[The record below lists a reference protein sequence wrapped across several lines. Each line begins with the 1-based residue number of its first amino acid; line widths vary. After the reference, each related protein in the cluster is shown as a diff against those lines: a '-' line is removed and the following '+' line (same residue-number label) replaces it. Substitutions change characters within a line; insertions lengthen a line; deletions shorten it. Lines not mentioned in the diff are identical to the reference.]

1 MILLDDIEDN
11 VRVRAFDPIGRE
23 SGLGEI
29 VEIFAVLHPRD
40 DQTVNLPS
48 YIVDGDYSVV
58 FCNPVLDLQQPAFGD
73 AQTYGDGEFPADS
86 GCVESWYVSLYHSL
100 GLKTV
105 QPSGNSPWSD
115 VQPF

>member
-58 FCNPVLDLQQPAFGD
+58 LCNPVLDFQQPALGY
-73 AQTYGDGEFPADS
+73 AQAYGDGEFPADCS
-86 GCVESWYVSLYHSL
+86 SIE
-100 GLKTV
+100 
-105 QPSGNSPWSD
+105 
-115 VQPF
+115 